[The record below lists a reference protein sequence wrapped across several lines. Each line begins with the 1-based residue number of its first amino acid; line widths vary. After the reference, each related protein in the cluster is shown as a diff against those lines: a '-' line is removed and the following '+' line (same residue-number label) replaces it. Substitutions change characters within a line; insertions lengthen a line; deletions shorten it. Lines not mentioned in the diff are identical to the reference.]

1 LKTKT
6 FQAVKIRAN
15 CSEHFKIVIYEVS
28 SLKISSQNLR
38 EKVRALLLR
47 ESPWKV
53 LRGGCHVQKLFRVVD
68 TLFQG
73 C

>member
-1 LKTKT
+1 M
-6 FQAVKIRAN
+6 RAN

-38 EKVRALLLR
+38 ETPGTPRTKEVNGKVAR
-47 ESPWKV
+47 V
-53 LRGGCHVQKLFRVVD
+53 GCRFQKTFRVVD
-68 TLFQG
+68 TLSQG

>member
-1 LKTKT
+1 ML
-6 FQAVKIRAN
+6 AN
-15 CSEHFKIVIYEVS
+15 CSEHFKIVMYEVS

-38 EKVRALLLR
+38 ENSETPSDKGSQGKVAR
-47 ESPWKV
+47 E
-53 LRGGCHVQKLFRVVD
+53 GCRFQKLFRVVD